1 MDFAESAPSR
11 YHVCQ
16 FCTLSSVEV
25 SARFSNTRDDKNV
38 QVLNKYCN
46 FQIYVLFLS
55 NLLFE
60 IYFLGN

>member
-1 MDFAESAPSR
+1 M
-11 YHVCQ
+11 
-16 FCTLSSVEV
+16 EV
-25 SARFSNTRDDKNV
+25 SAQFSNTRGDKNV

-55 NLLFE
+55 NLLSE

>member
-1 MDFAESAPSR
+1 M
-11 YHVCQ
+11 
-16 FCTLSSVEV
+16 EV
-25 SARFSNTRDDKNV
+25 SARFSNTRDDEND

-55 NLLFE
+55 NLLSE